1 MAPSEPWEQ
10 PKRAEWHQKHFHTV
24 CLCET
29 HPFHALGS
37 LKGPLQLPKW
47 LVLAPKGPFGGPR
60 GPLRAVG
67 SQIWSQLRPIGLSES
82 DSWSTHT
89 STWYRAPSGPKEALK
104 GLVLALKGPFGGPHG
119 PQRAPV
125 DQIWS
130 QLHQWGLQWLNIW
143 SPNTLT

>member
-1 MAPSEPWEQ
+1 MAPSEPLEQ
-10 PKRAEWHQKHFHTV
+10 QRRAEWHQKHFHTV
-24 CLCET
+24 CLCGT
-29 HPFHALGS
+29 HPYHALRS

-89 STWYRAPSGPKEALK
+89 ATWYRAPSGPKGALK
-104 GLVLALKGPFGGPHG
+104 GLILALKGPFGGPVVLGG
-119 PQRAPV
+119 PRRTRFGPNCTCGAC
-125 DQIWS
+125 S
-130 QLHQWGLQWLNIW
+130 GLTYGHQ
-143 SPNTLT
+143 TL